1 MPTSQSIWARLLHE
15 QLRSRQ
21 VPTAPELMQ
30 RAGLEPDPWQRR
42 LLESTAPR
50 QLLLC
55 SRQSGKSST
64 CAALA
69 LATALKEPGSLV
81 LLLSPS
87 LRQSQELYR
96 KVAQFLTIP
105 VDIERESALRL
116 ELANG
121 SRIISLPGTES
132 TIRGYSGV
140 SLLIVDEASRVLDE
154 LYLAV
159 RPMLAVSQG
168 RLVGLTT
175 PWGKRGWFYNEY
187 TGTEPWE
194 RTKITAYE
202 CPRISREFL
211 EQEKRTMPP
220 MWFAA
225 EYLCEFTDT
234 EDSVFSSEH
243 IMSALSTDVQPLF

>member
-1 MPTSQSIWARLLHE
+1 MAPATALGRDLAIALDPARLM
-15 QLRSRQ
+15 R
-21 VPTAPELMQ
+21 
-30 RAGLEPDPWQRR
+30 RAGLVPDPWQARVLR
-42 LLESTAPR
+42 SRAPR

-55 SRQSGKSST
+55 CRQSGKSSVS
-64 CAALA
+64 AALA
-69 LATALKEPGSLV
+69 LHCALYEPDSLV

-96 KVAQFLTIP
+96 KVAQFLPMP
-105 VDIERESALRL
+105 VDIAQESALRL

-121 SRIISLPGTES
+121 SRIICLPSTEV
-132 TIRGYSGV
+132 TVRGYSGV
-140 SLLIVDEASRVLDE
+140 SLLIVDEASRVMDD
-154 LYLAV
+154 LYFAI

-211 EQEKRTMPP
+211 EQEQRTMPP
-220 MWFAA
+220 MWFQA

-234 EDSVFSSEH
+234 EDSVFATEHVMAAMSS
-243 IMSALSTDVQPLF
+243 AVKPLF

>member
-1 MPTSQSIWARLLHE
+1 M
-15 QLRSRQ
+15 RQ
-21 VPTAPELMQ
+21 
-30 RAGLEPDPWQRR
+30 AGLEPDPWQARVLR
-42 LLESTAPR
+42 SRAPR

-55 SRQSGKSST
+55 CRQSGKST
-64 CAALA
+64 VIAALA
-69 LATALKEPGSLV
+69 LHCAQYAPGSLV

-96 KVAQFLTIP
+96 KVAHYLTLEM
-105 VDIERESALRL
+105 DITRETTLTL
-116 ELANG
+116 ELDNG
-121 SRIISLPGTES
+121 SRIVSLPGKEE
-132 TIRGYSGV
+132 TIRCYSGV
-140 SLLIVDEASRVLDE
+140 ALLVIDEASRVPDA
-154 LYLAV
+154 LYCSV
-159 RPMLAVSQG
+159 RPMLAVSGG

-194 RTKITAYE
+194 RTRITAYE

-220 MWFAA
+220 MWFNA

-234 EDSVFSSEH
+234 EDQVFTTEHVMAAMSSAVE
-243 IMSALSTDVQPLF
+243 PLF

>member
-1 MPTSQSIWARLLHE
+1 
-15 QLRSRQ
+15 
-21 VPTAPELMQ
+21 MQ

-69 LATALKEPGSLV
+69 LATALKEPESLV

-96 KVAQFLTIP
+96 KVAQFLTMP

-121 SRIISLPGTES
+121 SRIISLPGTEG

-168 RLVGLTT
+168 RLVGLST

>member
-1 MPTSQSIWARLLHE
+1 MLQAKWEEFDLCGACPRN
-15 QLRSRQ
+15 
-21 VPTAPELMQ
+21 
-30 RAGLEPDPWQRR
+30 RA
-42 LLESTAPR
+42 
-50 QLLLC
+50 
-55 SRQSGKSST
+55 
-64 CAALA
+64 
-69 LATALKEPGSLV
+69 KEPESLV

-96 KVAQFLTIP
+96 KVAQFLTMP

-121 SRIISLPGTES
+121 SRIISLPGTEG

-140 SLLIVDEASRVLDE
+140 SLLIIDEASRVLDE

-187 TGTEPWE
+187 IGTEPWE

-225 EYLCEFTDT
+225 EYMCEFTDT
-234 EDSVFSSEH
+234 EDQVFTTEH
-243 IMSALSTDVQPLF
+243 VMGAVSAAVKPLFF